1 MNKPKEDIE
10 VDVDVEDVIRQIAID
25 NIVTEDELKMSEFSS
40 LDDSDLVEDR
50 YVDDEEDYNEIDL
63 DAFFIGGL
71 MPDLRLEALLLFTL
85 MCAFYTSV

>member
-63 DAFFIGGL
+63 DAFL
-71 MPDLRLEALLLFTL
+71 
-85 MCAFYTSV
+85 

>member
-10 VDVDVEDVIRQIAID
+10 VEVDVEDVIRQIAID
-25 NIVTEDELKMSEFSS
+25 KIVTEEELKMSEFSS

-63 DAFFIGGL
+63 DAFL
-71 MPDLRLEALLLFTL
+71 
-85 MCAFYTSV
+85 

>member
-25 NIVTEDELKMSEFSS
+25 NIVTEGELKMSEFSS

-63 DAFFIGGL
+63 DAFL
-71 MPDLRLEALLLFTL
+71 
-85 MCAFYTSV
+85 

>member
-10 VDVDVEDVIRQIAID
+10 VDVEDVIRQIAID
-25 NIVTEDELKMSEFSS
+25 KIVTEEELKMSEFSS

-63 DAFFIGGL
+63 DAFL
-71 MPDLRLEALLLFTL
+71 
-85 MCAFYTSV
+85 